1 MILKSPL
8 LHAWNFI
15 VNIYSNSLTKNVQ
28 NYARYKKYLTQYLKF
43 SFEPD
48 CSLASML
55 RGSAS
60 ASTGYFEISCFES
73 HSQHVGDGVSVY
85 THTQVA
91 TVLITFAL
99 SVSEISPF
107 LKLESVTFPNF
118 VGTTN
123 SVGSSFG
130 LSLSEI
136 GLAETFDRTG
146 VLFCVGEKE
155 SLRLSSDFS
164 SNEDL
169 DESVTVETIVDDDFS
184 DSLSLGVS

>member
-1 MILKSPL
+1 M
-8 LHAWNFI
+8 
-15 VNIYSNSLTKNVQ
+15 
-28 NYARYKKYLTQYLKF
+28 
-43 SFEPD
+43 
-48 CSLASML
+48 
-55 RGSAS
+55 
-60 ASTGYFEISCFES
+60 
-73 HSQHVGDGVSVY
+73 
-85 THTQVA
+85 
-91 TVLITFAL
+91 
-99 SVSEISPF
+99 
-107 LKLESVTFPNF
+107 TFPNF

-169 DESVTVETIVDDDFS
+169 DESVTVEAIVDDDFS